1 MILVDLLEY
10 FQTYNWSLYLQ
21 LLLKSYIIFLLNFTI
36 NYYKSLGNQKRSK
49 IQVDYFEEKSIHLKY
64 LSDPATE
71 STIFWGQMP
80 PARYPKGPHML
91 AKATSPLQKIQ
102 EGAIPFSLSISFFKN
117 KGMHKK

>member
-1 MILVDLLEY
+1 MSKLYVPTKYWL
-10 FQTYNWSLYLQ
+10 QYLQ
-21 LLLKSYIIFLLNFTI
+21 LLLKTYII
-36 NYYKSLGNQKRSK
+36 GNQKRSK

-102 EGAIPFSLSISFFKN
+102 EGAIPFSLSISF
-117 KGMHKK
+117 